1 MERSIEIQ
9 TIFNLNIASNTN
21 NNVLLYL
28 VPISIAISIASDTHS
43 NIDSNKYSN

>member
-21 NNVLLYL
+21 NNMLLYL
-28 VPISIAISIASDTHS
+28 VPISIASDTHS